1 MRHHTYIR
9 SVIFRKL
16 DKHSTLLL
24 QIENCLEESVKRW
37 RIKKML
43 SGGLVITSFFIE
55 WVTTLSFKRAP
66 WTTKS
71 SGGPPFS
78 AKNDQEQCI
87 YGLSFLSPSI
97 SNSAIFDIL
106 CSRSFMFASRGWLLG
121 VRRVTAGWRKYSSC
135 QSHASSPFTGPA
147 PNFVPNHRPWLCAY

>member
-16 DKHSTLLL
+16 DKHSRRSL
-24 QIENCLEESVKRW
+24 QIDNSLEESVKRW
-37 RIKKML
+37 RIKECFYFICQGVWRACNFFWLNEWPHLVLKEL
-43 SGGLVITSFFIE
+43 LGQLKRSGV
-55 WVTTLSFKRAP
+55 
-66 WTTKS
+66 
-71 SGGPPFS
+71 PPFS
-78 AKNDQEQCI
+78 AKNYQELCI

-147 PNFVPNHRPWLCAY
+147 PNFVPNHRP